1 MTFFGNTQST
11 RRQSIATKSRRCA
24 LLLTMVCSVFTAS
37 FTVSSQADTRSK
49 EAPDFVLKS
58 HTGQNVRLSELRGEV
73 VMINFWASW
82 CGPCRQE
89 MPKLDEL
96 HAKYKDMG
104 FTILGVNVEQDSS
117 KAKEMIIKSPV
128 GFPIL
133 YDTLSEVTE
142 KYGVDSM
149 PMTVLL
155 DSDGN
160 VRYTHKG
167 YKPGYED
174 HYQAEMKTLFK
185 EQYVGR

>member
-1 MTFFGNTQST
+1 MIVSKNLFNV
-11 RRQSIATKSRRCA
+11 SRKR
-24 LLLTMVCSVFTAS
+24 TSKHI
-37 FTVSSQADTRSK
+37 TRSVLVLSLVCGFLSSFSFAEPSNK

-58 HTGQNVRLSELRGEV
+58 NEGKNVRLSELRGDV

-89 MPKLDEL
+89 MPVLDEL

-104 FTILGVNVEQDSS
+104 FTVLGVNVEQDSS
-117 KAKEMIIKSPV
+117 KAKEMITKNPV

-160 VRYTHKG
+160 VRYVHKG

-174 HYQAEMKTLFK
+174 NYQAEMKTLFK
-185 EQYVGR
+185 EQYVTR